1 MLHTLIYHP
10 IYKMI
15 QSNSTVVFFL
25 FVLLFISAMIMMFK
39 MTVIQVGV
47 KKDELSDLMKL
58 AN

>member
-1 MLHTLIYHP
+1 
-10 IYKMI
+10 MI